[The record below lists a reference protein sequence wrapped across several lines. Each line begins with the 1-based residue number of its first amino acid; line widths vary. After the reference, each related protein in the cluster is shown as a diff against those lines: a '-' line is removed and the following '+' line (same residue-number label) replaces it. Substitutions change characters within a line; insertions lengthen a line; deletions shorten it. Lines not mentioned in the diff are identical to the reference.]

1 MKDMR
6 FKFKQWAIRNK
17 ENLPNKKH
25 QAFLTIIEYR
35 KDILALLK
43 EGFKIKAIY
52 RYLLEMEKISC
63 SYSTFRIHVNSLV
76 SNQLENNGSLSS
88 NNDNSSVRNTT
99 KINADS
105 SKQNSLGKTD
115 NNYQSKANK
124 NASNLQ
130 TSIQTHTPVI
140 AKSEPIPRFKHNSVP
155 RSPEELF

>member
-25 QAFLTIIEYR
+25 QAFLTIIEYK
-35 KDILALLK
+35 KDILVLLK

-76 SNQLENNGSLSS
+76 SNQLENNGSLSGTGI
-88 NNDNSSVRNTT
+88 RN
-99 KINADS
+99 INKTNAVS

-115 NNYQSKANK
+115 NSYQSKANK
-124 NASNLQ
+124 NSSNLQ
-130 TSIQTHTPVI
+130 TSTQAHTPVI

-155 RSPEELF
+155 RSPEEIF